1 MQRWQVPQVQDRDRQ
16 VSSVATGTAT
26 TIRSNQPLRFP
37 FPADA
42 HFYIPYLT
50 SSQRPG
56 EMSLTATPT
65 LRTGETEPKEA
76 TRLVEGYSARCGEL
90 GHEPHLPELAQPD
103 AESWDVNAGV

>member
-37 FPADA
+37 ADA
-42 HFYIPYLT
+42 NFYIPYLT

-56 EMSLTATPT
+56 EISLTATPT
-65 LRTGETEPKEA
+65 LRTGKQSPRKQHDSSKA
-76 TRLVEGYSARCGEL
+76 T
-90 GHEPHLPELAQPD
+90 QPD
-103 AESWDVNAGV
+103 AGSWDMNPICPSLPSLMRKAGT